1 MKDTLQFIISSIVDN
16 PDDVK
21 IDEEQKEEGITNLII
36 TVNQEDIGKVI
47 GKEGKIIRSIRNI
60 MKVKAMKQNARIN
73 ISIADSE
80 KK

>member
-21 IDEEQKEEGITNLII
+21 IDEEQNEEGINNLTI